1 MNTHITNFTAFTF
14 FSANLSKL
22 LPRVSLSD
30 HPAYFSETGRYHKM
44 AHDRQ
49 KDENALKSLR
59 SVKPISDT
67 RNEPG
72 VIATFHIGA
81 YKLLP
86 LWLASCGIPLT
97 LLVSADIAAR
107 ERESYRRLSLR
118 FGAQGQPTAEI
129 LEAEDPMVIRKMI
142 RSIGRGNWVL
152 IFLDGNEGVA
162 NKQSAAGRTDL
173 LIDFLAHKL
182 RVKTGVAELAF
193 LARCPIYPL
202 ALLFDEQLNPK
213 PMSLPPM
220 DVPEKPRPDATRGIM
235 ETLYGWLATMIN
247 QFASQ
252 WEGWFYVHHDL
263 QHQDAVD
270 HWTFLQQFLPFSVH
284 GHSFLLHRETYSAY
298 PASDRA
304 FRKLCEFY
312 SQHVLRN
319 G

>member
-1 MNTHITNFTAFTF
+1 MNTHITNLTAFTF

-22 LPRVSLSD
+22 LPSVPLSD
-30 HPAYFSETGRYHKM
+30 HPTYFSEAGRYHKM
-44 AHDRQ
+44 AHDRRN
-49 KDENALKSLR
+49 DERAVKSLCGAVPFDATA
-59 SVKPISDT
+59 S
-67 RNEPG
+67 EPG

-86 LWLASCGIPLT
+86 LWLINCGIPLT
-97 LLVSADIAAR
+97 LLVSADIAAK
-107 ERESYRRLSLR
+107 ERETYQAVASRFAAEAQPSL
-118 FGAQGQPTAEI
+118 EI

-142 RSIGRGNWVL
+142 RSNSRGNWVL
-152 IFLDGNEGVA
+152 ISLDGNEGVA
-162 NKQSAAGRTDL
+162 HKQSAAGRTDL

-193 LARCPIYPL
+193 LAKCPIYPL
-202 ALLFDEQLNPK
+202 TLLFDEQLNPK

-247 QFASQ
+247 QFPAQ
-252 WEGWFYVHHDL
+252 WEGWLYVHHDL
-263 QHQDAVD
+263 QHQDAID
-270 HWTFLQQFLPFSVH
+270 HWTLLQQFLPFSVH
-284 GHSFLLHRETYSAY
+284 GHRFLLHRETYGAY
-298 PASDRA
+298 PASDLA

>member
-1 MNTHITNFTAFTF
+1 MNTQITKLTAFTF

-44 AHDRQ
+44 AHDRRN
-49 KDENALKSLR
+49 DESAMESLR
-59 SVKPISDT
+59 RVKPIGDT
-67 RNEPG
+67 PKEPG

-86 LWLASCGIPLT
+86 LWFINCGIPLT

-118 FGAQGQPTAEI
+118 FAAEGQPPAEI

-142 RSIGRGNWVL
+142 RSISRGNWVL
-152 IFLDGNEGVA
+152 IFLDGNEGIA
-162 NKQSAAGRTDL
+162 KRQSAAGRTDL

-213 PMSLPPM
+213 LISLPPV
-220 DVPEKPRPDATRGIM
+220 DVPERPRQDTVHEIM
-235 ETLYGWLATMIN
+235 ETLYGWLAEMVK
-247 QFASQ
+247 QFPTQ
-252 WEGWFYVHHDL
+252 WEGWFYIHHDL
-263 QHQDAVD
+263 QHRDTVD
-270 HWTFLQQFLPFSVH
+270 YRALLQQFLPLSVH
-284 GHSFLLHRETYSAY
+284 GHRFVLHRETYGAY
-298 PASDRA
+298 RVSERT
-304 FRKLCEFY
+304 FRKLCDFY
-312 SQHVLRN
+312 SRHVLKN
-319 G
+319 S